1 MIGCYFEPILSGQF
15 YLKIWLTPS
24 PHPPPP
30 PTHPYPLPKNNKKSC
45 ACYQLYIFVGGGCFG
60 GCFGGIN
67 QIPMYMHMVFLSLDH
82 DEYYYI
88 TAV

>member
-15 YLKIWLTPS
+15 YLKIRLTPS

-30 PTHPYPLPKNNKKSC
+30 PTHPHPPPLPQNNKKSC
-45 ACYQLYIFVGGGCFG
+45 ACYQLYIFVVVV

-67 QIPMYMHMVFLSLDH
+67 QIPMYVHMVFLNLDH
-82 DEYYYI
+82 YDYYYI